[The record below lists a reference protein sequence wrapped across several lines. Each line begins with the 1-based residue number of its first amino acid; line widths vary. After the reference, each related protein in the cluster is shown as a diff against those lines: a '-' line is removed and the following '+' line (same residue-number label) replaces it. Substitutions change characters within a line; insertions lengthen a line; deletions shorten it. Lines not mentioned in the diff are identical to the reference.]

1 MNDIAYHKRIS
12 QSRGKRIIQ
21 LWIGIVL
28 LSISALF
35 WMILMIVIVAEPEK
49 AGDVIL
55 SGLVLS
61 KIPLGLGI
69 YYVRCGKRKHKRKI
83 LYG

>member
-1 MNDIAYHKRIS
+1 MSRPNRRKRAI
-12 QSRGKRIIQ
+12 R

-35 WMILMIVIVAEPEK
+35 WLILVIVVVAAPEE
-49 AGDVIL
+49 GRTVIL

-61 KIPLGLGI
+61 NIPLGVGI
-69 YYVRCGKRKHKRKI
+69 YYVRRGKRRYERRVF
-83 LYG
+83 YG